1 MRQIMDRRPY
11 PVAMM
16 TLDEKVIRIFPNM
29 TEASRRTGVPAS
41 SISAVCTG
49 INNTAKG
56 YKWKKLITQEELED
70 AKASATLQG

>member
-1 MRQIMDRRPY
+1 MRQGKSRKPY

-16 TLDEKVIRIFPNM
+16 TQDEKIIKIFKNM
-29 TEASRRTGVPAS
+29 TEASKQTGISES

-70 AKASATLQG
+70 AKASTTLQG